1 MEASKELKEYYENNK
16 EKLRRLAKHGE
27 PTVRA
32 MALAV
37 LKRAGDPEVNGSGQ
51 V

>member
-1 MEASKELKEYYENNK
+1 MNNDKVKEYYENNK
-16 EKLRRLAKHGE
+16 EKLRKLAQHGE

-37 LKRAGDPEVNGSGQ
+37 LKRAGDQEVEDLDQ